1 MTVDEALNVLE
12 QNKRTMR
19 CSAMEGLLVSLGFRV
34 RDGKLGGHK
43 TFSQPNLKGFFGS
56 GYDCGHKS
64 DGVLKICY
72 VLKVA
77 RVIKLYRDELE
88 KLMEKGE

>member
-1 MTVDEALNVLE
+1 MTVDEALEVLE

-19 CSAMEGLLVSLGFRV
+19 CSAMEDLLVSLGFRV

-43 TFSQPNLKGFFGS
+43 TFSHPQLKFFFGS
-56 GYDCGHKS
+56 SYDCGHKT
-64 DGVLKICY
+64 DGVLKLPY

-77 RVIKLYRDELE
+77 RVIKLHRDELE

>member
-1 MTVDEALNVLE
+1 MTVDEALEVLE

-19 CSAMEGLLVSLGFRV
+19 CSAMEDLLISLGFRV

-43 TFSQPNLKGFFGS
+43 TFSHPRLKGFFGGS
-56 GYDCGHKS
+56 YDCGHKA
-64 DGVLKICY
+64 DGVLKLPY

-77 RVIKLYRDELE
+77 RVIKLHRDELE